1 MTSGDTDMEV
11 VIQQNGHTKS
21 DILKLL
27 QRQHEAEIESRSEW
41 CEQRIVW
48 QDGKIVAYEK
58 LEKYR

>member
-1 MTSGDTDMEV
+1 MEV